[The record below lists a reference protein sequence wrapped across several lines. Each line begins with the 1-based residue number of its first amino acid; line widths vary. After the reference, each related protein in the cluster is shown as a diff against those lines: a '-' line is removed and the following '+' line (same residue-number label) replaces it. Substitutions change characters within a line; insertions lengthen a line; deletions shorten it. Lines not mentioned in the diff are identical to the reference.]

1 VCSGGEWAAENRI
14 VRNAERVFLHDVGRG
29 FDCMSYTMTLDMP
42 DSAVSFFTRN
52 GTRSQAELG
61 AIFVAFMKDRM
72 GYVTEE
78 RANPFAAF
86 CGTWTDDVFNEFQD
100 ATRRTVNPEDW
111 Q

>member
-1 VCSGGEWAAENRI
+1 M
-14 VRNAERVFLHDVGRG
+14 
-29 FDCMSYTMTLDMP
+29 MSCNVVMDMP

-72 GYVTEE
+72 GYVAEE
-78 RANPFAAF
+78 QTNPFAAF
-86 CGTWTDDVFNEFQD
+86 CGTWTDDEFNEFQD